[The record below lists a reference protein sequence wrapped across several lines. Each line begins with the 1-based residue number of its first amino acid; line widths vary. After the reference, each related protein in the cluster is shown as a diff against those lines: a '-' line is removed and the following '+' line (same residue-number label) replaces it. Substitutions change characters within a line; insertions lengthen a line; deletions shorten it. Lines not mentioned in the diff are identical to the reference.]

1 LKKVTVKMGDA
12 GGTHE
17 QFGKRDDVKAPT
29 ERSFGFTFVVVFA
42 LLAAFTYWHRG
53 ASITFYAVGLVSL
66 AFLIVTLT
74 AARLLRPL
82 NLIWLKFGL
91 LLHRVVNPV
100 IMGLLFFAVFTPMGI
115 AMRTIGVDFLR
126 LKRKPATETYWISR
140 RTEAIEDSSM
150 KNQF

>member
-1 LKKVTVKMGDA
+1 MDKMNKA

-17 QFGKRDDVKAPT
+17 QLSKRDDVKAPT
-29 ERSFGFTFVVVFA
+29 ERSFGITFAVVFA

-53 ASITFYAVGLVSL
+53 ATMTFYAVVIVSL
-66 AFLIVTLT
+66 IFAVVTLV

-91 LLHRVVNPV
+91 LLHKVVNPV
-100 IMGLLFFAVFTPMGI
+100 IMGLLFFAVFTPMGV
-115 AMRTIGVDFLR
+115 AMRAIGVDLLR
-126 LKRKPATETYWISR
+126 LKRKHATETYWISR
-140 RTEAIEDSSM
+140 RSEAIQDSSM

>member
-1 LKKVTVKMGDA
+1 MSKA
-12 GGTHE
+12 GGIHE
-17 QFGKRDDVKAPT
+17 QLNKRDEVEAPT
-29 ERSFGFTFVVVFA
+29 ERSFGITFAVVFA

-53 ASITFYAVGLVSL
+53 ATVTFYTVISVSL
-66 AFLIVTLT
+66 AFAVAAHV

-91 LLHRVVNPV
+91 LLHKIVNPI
-100 IMGLLFFAVFTPMGI
+100 IMGLLFFAVFTPMGV
-115 AMRTIGVDFLR
+115 AMRLVGVDFLR

-140 RTEAIEDSSM
+140 RGEAIQDSSM

>member
-1 LKKVTVKMGDA
+1 MSKA

-17 QFGKRDDVKAPT
+17 QPSKRDDVKAPT
-29 ERSFGFTFVVVFA
+29 ERSFGITFAVVFA

-53 ASITFYAVGLVSL
+53 ATMTFYTVIIVSL
-66 AFLIVTLT
+66 VFAVVTLV

-91 LLHRVVNPV
+91 LLHKVVNPV
-100 IMGLLFFAVFTPMGI
+100 IMGLLFFVVFTPMGV
-115 AMRTIGVDFLR
+115 AMRAIGVDLLR

-140 RTEAIEDSSM
+140 RGEAIQDSSM